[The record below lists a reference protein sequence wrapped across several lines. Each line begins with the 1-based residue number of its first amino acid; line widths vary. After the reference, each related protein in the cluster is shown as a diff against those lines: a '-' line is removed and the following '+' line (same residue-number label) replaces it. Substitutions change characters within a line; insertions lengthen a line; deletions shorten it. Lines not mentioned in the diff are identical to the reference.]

1 MSFDGIILMCLIFL
15 ILINIAIL
23 NSVAGLNENSK
34 AVKKALDTKS
44 IIPLEEEMTYNSLM
58 VYKFLYDNKGSW
70 YSHREIAKAIN
81 IPVASVVGAVTGLT
95 MKNYAY
101 RKKIDGINMVT
112 ISEKGISHYRWRKSG
127 L

>member
-15 ILINIAIL
+15 ILINIATL
-23 NSVAGLNENSK
+23 NSVTGLNENSK

-70 YSHREIAKAIN
+70 YSQREIAKAIN
-81 IPVASVVGAVTGLT
+81 IPVASVVGAVTGLVQ
-95 MKNYAY
+95 KNYAY
-101 RKKIDGINMVT
+101 RERVNKVNMVT
-112 ISEKGISHYRWRKSG
+112 ISEKGINRYTWNKSG